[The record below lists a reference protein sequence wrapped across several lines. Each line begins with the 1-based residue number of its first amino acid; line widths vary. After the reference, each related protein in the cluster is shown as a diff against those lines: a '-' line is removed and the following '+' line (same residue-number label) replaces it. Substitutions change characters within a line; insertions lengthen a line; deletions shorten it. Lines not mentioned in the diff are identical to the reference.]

1 MLSRCPACATV
12 FRVDTVQI
20 RAREGR
26 VRCGRCHAVFDALD
40 SMVDIAA
47 PRAGTAIDS
56 TADPAV
62 DDDSADDV
70 VTDPAET
77 PEDSHATLN
86 LLDAPDIDVRFEPAA
101 VTTDAPESA
110 HDSPPAPQP
119 GGSMDV
125 LVERTVDYWSA
136 RVAPADH
143 ADEHSAEIPSPATEE
158 PAAEPPV
165 APKQAPDPDITQ
177 PLDIASIEP
186 PAPPDVP
193 PPDRTL
199 TGRDPLLDSPPAFEP
214 VRDPAMQRIRR
225 ELYGDQAIAPRS
237 ALKTVLWTFGCAMLV
252 LTAAAQLVYHFRTD
266 IAQAQPGLRPLLE
279 SSCAR
284 LGCTVPAPSQPD
296 QVSIES
302 SELTPE
308 PGHDPLL
315 RLSALLHNRATFPQ
329 AWPHLELTLTDTAD
343 RAVVRRVLTPAEFL
357 PPEARDGEFG
367 AESEQTVSVLIDPVD
382 TGASG
387 YRLYAFY
394 P

>member
-40 SMVDIAA
+40 AMVDIAA
-47 PRAGTAIDS
+47 PRAAATVDS
-56 TADPAV
+56 TAD
-62 DDDSADDV
+62 DDSIDDV
-70 VTDPAET
+70 VTDPAEA
-77 PEDSHATLN
+77 PEDSHATLS
-86 LLDAPDIDVRFEPAA
+86 LLDAPDIDVRFEASA
-101 VTTDAPESA
+101 VTTDAPRP
-110 HDSPPAPQP
+110 DQDGPPAPEP

-125 LVERTVDYWSA
+125 LVERTTDYWSA
-136 RVAPADH
+136 RVAPADQAGELP
-143 ADEHSAEIPSPATEE
+143 ADAPLSASGEQTVEPSPVE
-158 PAAEPPV
+158 PEQPL
-165 APKQAPDPDITQ
+165 DPDVTQ
-177 PLDIASIEP
+177 PLDIASLEQP
-186 PAPPDVP
+186 VKPTRPSPNEAVA
-193 PPDRTL
+193 
-199 TGRDPLLDSPPAFEP
+199 GRDPLLDPPPALEP

-225 ELYGDQAIAPRS
+225 ELYGDQAVAPRS
-237 ALKTVLWTFGCAMLV
+237 VLKTAVCAFGCAALV

-266 IAQAQPGLRPLLE
+266 IAQAQPGLKPLLE

-284 LGCTVPAPSQPD
+284 LGCTIPAPRQSD

-308 PGHDPLL
+308 AGHDPLL
-315 RLSALLHNRATFPQ
+315 RLSALLHNRAAFPQ

-357 PPEARDGEFG
+357 PPDARAGEFG
-367 AESEQTVSVLIDPVD
+367 AESEQAVSVLIDPAD
-382 TGASG
+382 SGASG